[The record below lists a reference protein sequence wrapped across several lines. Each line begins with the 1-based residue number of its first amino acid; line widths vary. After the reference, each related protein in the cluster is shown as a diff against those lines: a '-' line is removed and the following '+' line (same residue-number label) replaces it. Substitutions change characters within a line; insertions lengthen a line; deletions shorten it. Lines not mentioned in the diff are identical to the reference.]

1 MTEQWELLWGG
12 RVAAEAPT
20 QTDMPQMARRD
31 NAFHVSEITLSTMF
45 PDSEISWSHQE
56 CLAASSRR
64 LSGAPRL
71 TLCVGAKRN
80 WQGSQERSESLLSPE
95 TAGRASLGHAE
106 VFTGVN
112 IQKHQSCIS
121 CPNRKEATPSLR
133 MWPPS
138 TPCLVNWCVLRLQKA
153 KIKKS
158 SLC

>member
-71 TLCVGAKRN
+71 TLCVGAKKN

-106 VFTGVN
+106 VFTGGN

-121 CPNRKEATPSLR
+121 CPKEGSNSKSQNVTSFYSMPCELMCPSVTE
-133 MWPPS
+133 S
-138 TPCLVNWCVLRLQKA
+138 QSN
-153 KIKKS
+153 
-158 SLC
+158 